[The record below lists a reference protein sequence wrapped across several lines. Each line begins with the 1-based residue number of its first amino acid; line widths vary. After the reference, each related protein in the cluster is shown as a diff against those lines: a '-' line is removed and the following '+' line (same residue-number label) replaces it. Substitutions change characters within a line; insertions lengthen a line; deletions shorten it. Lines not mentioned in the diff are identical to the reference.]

1 MSFDKTIQA
10 IKKDKFNNMEIL
22 DKHMMTP
29 KWKSWM
35 NISLCM
41 MISMPIVHLAL
52 KINDLK
58 MEDAFQI
65 GNLEGNKVFYVSP
78 LNWRGE
84 EFFLEAHQVG

>member
-1 MSFDKTIQA
+1 
-10 IKKDKFNNMEIL
+10 
-22 DKHMMTP
+22 
-29 KWKSWM
+29 
-35 NISLCM
+35 M

>member
-1 MSFDKTIQA
+1 
-10 IKKDKFNNMEIL
+10 
-22 DKHMMTP
+22 
-29 KWKSWM
+29 
-35 NISLCM
+35 M

-78 LNWRGE
+78 LNWTRE